1 MGFSGYL
8 GYMMRRWEVFDPT
21 DGVAQVVTR
30 FKWAAMFIAWVDGL
44 DYALEGE
51 GWCDGR

>member
-1 MGFSGYL
+1 MKSFVSIGL
-8 GYMMRRWEVFDPT
+8 VAILLCAPT

-51 GWCDGR
+51 GWCDSR